1 MIAARDDTERPREPA
16 ALGNRLGGWL
26 GFAAAPTFGAMAVLT
41 FAAGGDAD
49 MMCSAMLGTSPLGG
63 MAPMYVLMSA
73 FHTAPWLK
81 LISRR

>member
-1 MIAARDDTERPREPA
+1 MIATRDDTGRRREPA

-26 GFAAAPTFGAMAVLT
+26 GFAAAPTFGAMALLT
-41 FAAGGDAD
+41 AASGGDAD
-49 MMCSAMLGTSPLGG
+49 MLCSATHGGSPLGG